1 MRSLRT
7 VENDAALKRKEILTP
22 ATTQGNLEAVMLRER
37 SQTEGHTLIRLTGG
51 PWRSQSPRDRK
62 VMVGPGAGGGN
73 GSECFMGTESQFGKM
88 RKFWR

>member
-37 SQTEGHTLIRLTGG
+37 SQTEGHTLIRLRGLGEGTAVSVSWG
-51 PWRSQSPRDRK
+51 QSLSLGR
-62 VMVGPGAGGGN
+62 
-73 GSECFMGTESQFGKM
+73 
-88 RKFWR
+88 